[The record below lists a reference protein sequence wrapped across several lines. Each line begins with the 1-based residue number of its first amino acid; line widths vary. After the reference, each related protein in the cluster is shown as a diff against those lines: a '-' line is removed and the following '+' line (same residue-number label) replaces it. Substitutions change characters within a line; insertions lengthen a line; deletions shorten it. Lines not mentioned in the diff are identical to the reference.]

1 MANQAK
7 AAGKKSEVLVR
18 AVRTRWNTVTMVLER
33 ALELRPILF
42 NVCDKAEFNKAQ
54 GVRLRRF
61 IVEEDEW
68 PVLEQLYTL
77 LAVSARLAH
86 NVIAVTDSSKYTV

>member
-1 MANQAK
+1 MQAQ

-61 IVEEDEW
+61 IVEEEEW
-68 PVLEQLYTL
+68 PVLEQLYSL
-77 LAVSARLAH
+77 LAVSPTPILSLNH
-86 NVIAVTDSSKYTV
+86 Y

>member
-1 MANQAK
+1 MAMQAQ
-7 AAGKKSEVLVR
+7 AARKKSEVLVR

-54 GVRLRRF
+54 GVRL
-61 IVEEDEW
+61 
-68 PVLEQLYTL
+68 
-77 LAVSARLAH
+77 
-86 NVIAVTDSSKYTV
+86 